1 MKKSNLECKALRP
14 ARETPGFTESGPNEP
29 VSKVE
34 SRGSARGD
42 TPNEELGQLPDLVV
56 NSASAFASFCVR
68 NK

>member
-14 ARETPGFTESGPNEP
+14 ARETLGFTESGPNEP

-42 TPNEELGQLPDLVV
+42 TPNEELGQLPDFIM
-56 NSASAFASFCVR
+56 NSASAFVIFCVR
-68 NK
+68 KR